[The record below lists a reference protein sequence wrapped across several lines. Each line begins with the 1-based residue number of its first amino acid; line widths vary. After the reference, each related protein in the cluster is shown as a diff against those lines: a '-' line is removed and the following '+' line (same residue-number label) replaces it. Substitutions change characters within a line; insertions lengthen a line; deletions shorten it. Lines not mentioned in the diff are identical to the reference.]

1 MPQRFACSM
10 PYGIRGWC
18 SNRLA
23 SIGPNAGACSTPYGI
38 RGWCRLTTSRL
49 SRTAQASAQ
58 RLTAS
63 EDGAAACEC
72 CIPRIRQVLNALR
85 HQKMVQV

>member
-38 RGWCRLTTSRL
+38 RGWCSPPVLPRSVKSQKSCTPIL
-49 SRTAQASAQ
+49 SKLFMSLSFFGTVA
-58 RLTAS
+58 
-63 EDGAAACEC
+63 
-72 CIPRIRQVLNALR
+72 IRRCLNPVR
-85 HQKMVQV
+85 RPGVSTK